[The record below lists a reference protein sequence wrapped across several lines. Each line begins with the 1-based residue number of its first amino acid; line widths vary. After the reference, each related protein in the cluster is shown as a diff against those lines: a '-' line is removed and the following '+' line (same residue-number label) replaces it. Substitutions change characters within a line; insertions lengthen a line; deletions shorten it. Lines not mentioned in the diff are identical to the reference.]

1 LFEVPILT
9 LASHLSFL
17 PGVASLPQAA
27 DAEARHSSNG
37 CQERL
42 AYAKN
47 SSVMGKITLAGGA
60 SMKLSAR
67 NILKG
72 KVKKVIHGAVN
83 SEVTV
88 ALAGGAELVSII
100 TKQSAKNLKLAK
112 GKSVY
117 AVVKASNVI
126 LGVD

>member
-1 LFEVPILT
+1 M
-9 LASHLSFL
+9 
-17 PGVASLPQAA
+17 
-27 DAEARHSSNG
+27 R
-37 CQERL
+37 
-42 AYAKN
+42 
-47 SSVMGKITLAGGA
+47 
-60 SMKLSAR
+60 LSAR

-72 KVKKVIHGAVN
+72 KVKKVVHGAVN

-88 ALAGGAELVSII
+88 TLSGGAELVSII
-100 TKQSAKNLKLAK
+100 TKQSAKSLKLAK

>member
-1 LFEVPILT
+1 MRV
-9 LASHLSFL
+9 
-17 PGVASLPQAA
+17 
-27 DAEARHSSNG
+27 
-37 CQERL
+37 
-42 AYAKN
+42 
-47 SSVMGKITLAGGA
+47 
-60 SMKLSAR
+60 SAR

-72 KVKKVIHGAVN
+72 KVKKVVHGAVN

-88 ALAGGAELVSII
+88 TLSGGAELVSII
-100 TKQSAKNLKLAK
+100 TKQSAKSLKLAK